1 MTARRYQ
8 HCFTTTG
15 RFTKGTQSRLERS
28 LIRALLS
35 RGGATL
41 PLRAAVRAATGELSA
56 EGLSESAV
64 LDTLASLVEET
75 GRGCG
80 VDTMSLLSGEPRWMP
95 VRTQVLETAK
105 AELAQRMPLP
115 GGEVPGG
122 EVPAEEVVR

>member
-8 HCFTTTG
+8 HCFTNTT
-15 RFTKGTQSRLERS
+15 RFTKGTQSRIERS

-41 PLRAAVRAATGELSA
+41 PLRAAVREATVELTA
-56 EGLSESAV
+56 EGLSGPAV
-64 LDTLASLVEET
+64 LDVLGSLVEET

-95 VRTQVLETAK
+95 VRKQVLETAK
-105 AELAQRMPLP
+105 AQLAVLASTS
-115 GGEVPGG
+115 GVAA
-122 EVPAEEVVR
+122 VA

>member
-15 RFTKGTQSRLERS
+15 RFSKGTQSRLERS

-41 PLRAAVRAATGELSA
+41 PLREAVRAATGELSA
-56 EGLSESAV
+56 EGLTDAAV
-64 LDTLASLVEET
+64 LEALASLVEET

-95 VRTQVLETAK
+95 VRTQVLETAQS
-105 AELAQRMPLP
+105 ELALRSTVQTS
-115 GGEVPGG
+115 
-122 EVPAEEVVR
+122 A

>member
-8 HCFTTTG
+8 HCFTTTT
-15 RFTKGTQSRLERS
+15 RFSKATQSRIERS

-41 PLRAAVRAATGELSA
+41 PLRDAVRAAAIELRV
-56 EGLSESAV
+56 EGLSDEAV
-64 LDTLASLVEET
+64 LDTLGALVEET

-95 VRTQVLETAK
+95 VKRDVIETA
-105 AELAQRMPLP
+105 AAQLASS
-115 GGEVPGG
+115 GIEAV
-122 EVPAEEVVR
+122 A

>member
-41 PLRAAVRAATGELSA
+41 PLRAAVRSAAGELRA
-56 EGLSESAV
+56 EGLSDRAV
-64 LDTLASLVEET
+64 LDTLGALVEET

-95 VRTQVLETAK
+95 IRTLVLEA
-105 AELAQRMPLP
+105 AHSELA
-115 GGEVPGG
+115 
-122 EVPAEEVVR
+122 AEMTPSLVGSE

>member
-28 LIRALLS
+28 LLRALLS

-41 PLRAAVRAATGELSA
+41 PLRAAVREATSELSA
-56 EGLSESAV
+56 EGLNEASV
-64 LDTLASLVEET
+64 LEVLASLVEET

-80 VDTMSLLSGEPRWMP
+80 VDTMSLMSGQPRWMP
-95 VRTQVLETAK
+95 IRTQVLETAQ
-105 AELAQRMPLP
+105 AELAQRATLQTSS
-115 GGEVPGG
+115 
-122 EVPAEEVVR
+122 